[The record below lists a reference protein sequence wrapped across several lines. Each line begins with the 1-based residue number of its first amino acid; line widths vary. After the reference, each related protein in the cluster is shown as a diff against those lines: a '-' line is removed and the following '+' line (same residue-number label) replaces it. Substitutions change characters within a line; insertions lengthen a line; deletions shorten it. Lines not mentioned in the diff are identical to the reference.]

1 MRMNKSFQ
9 DATIEVFK
17 NIFSPEQIEN
27 MIEIDLSE
35 SDNILNLPVDKY
47 FDKQFNI
54 GDQINNGDNE
64 NNEID
69 QNEIILASYTLMNLP
84 ELTEP
89 LMESS
94 QGIIAFYS
102 DAIELYITS
111 LINCLNLS
119 SPVCLNAALYI
130 HYFVMFDLLNHEGF
144 HHYCDFKRQLTGSQ
158 FDITF
163 EERLAVAHS
172 YNQFSLPLIKRDF
185 SLNYF
190 YIYNK
195 FTIINQT
202 KNLHYKIRNQNR
214 ILFDFLM
221 HEHFLSYYSCD
232 YKNWQLYTHKN
243 VYKTD
248 FYNYIKNCKLDELL
262 NLGIPVNDIQKE
274 IDLIGIEGATL
285 TVE

>member
-1 MRMNKSFQ
+1 MRMNKGFQ
-9 DATIEVFK
+9 DATIEIFK
-17 NIFSPEQIEN
+17 NIFTPEQIEE
-27 MIEIDLSE
+27 MIAIDLSE
-35 SDNILNLPVDKY
+35 CDNILNLPVEKY
-47 FDKQFNI
+47 FEKQFNI
-54 GDQINNGDNE
+54 GDSINNGDNE

-84 ELTEP
+84 ELTEQ

-111 LINCLNLS
+111 MINCLNLS
-119 SPVCLNAALYI
+119 SPVGLNTSLFI
-130 HYFVMFDLLNHEGF
+130 HYFVMSDLLMHEGF

-158 FDITF
+158 FDISI

-195 FTIINQT
+195 FTIINKT
-202 KNLHYKIRNQNR
+202 KNLHYKIRNQNM

-221 HEHFLSYYSCD
+221 QEHFMSYYSSD
-232 YKNWQLYTHKN
+232 YKNWQLFTHKN
-243 VYKTD
+243 AYKID
-248 FYNYIKNCKLDELL
+248 YYNYIKNSKLDELL

-274 IDLIGIEGATL
+274 IDLIGVEGTTL
-285 TVE
+285 VVV